1 MPLGVSRS
9 YGRLGALAAILLSRV
24 RKDFKTIFHSM
35 ANVVLSLTKRNPLF
49 DAPGDVSGEYCLGNI
64 GIVSDRLLFLAFE
77 V

>member
-1 MPLGVSRS
+1 
-9 YGRLGALAAILLSRV
+9 
-24 RKDFKTIFHSM
+24 M